1 MSVAGY
7 PLCVDP
13 QPAAATSATGTR
25 YGVDVGSGSVV
36 VGDRGVIETG
46 DVLTGTGSAMA
57 AADGEDA
64 VVSSMGGA
72 DDTSSSVADFSLA
85 QATSS
90 SVRRTVTEVRMI
102 SELDG
107 MGPP

>member
-1 MSVAGY
+1 
-7 PLCVDP
+7 
-13 QPAAATSATGTR
+13 
-25 YGVDVGSGSVV
+25 
-36 VGDRGVIETG
+36 
-46 DVLTGTGSAMA
+46 MA